1 MSRIGKQPVLVP
13 TGIEV
18 SLSENI
24 IAVSGKLGKLS
35 YPFDNKVIIEYN
47 KEKAIITV
55 APKGNDKK
63 ERAMWGLSRTLIN
76 NMIVGVST
84 GFTKILEVNGVGYK
98 ASITGN
104 VLTLYL
110 GYSHDIK
117 YMIPKDIEIKCPKPT
132 QIDIF
137 GHDKQLVGE
146 VAALI
151 RGLRKPEPYKG
162 KGIKY
167 SDEVI
172 VRKVGKKK

>member
-1 MSRIGKQPVLVP
+1 MSRIGKQPVVVP
-13 TGIEV
+13 AEV
-18 SLSENI
+18 DINLSDDVI
-24 IAVSGKLGKLS
+24 TVSGKLGKLT
-35 YPFDNKVIIEYN
+35 YPFNNKVVIEY
-47 KEKAIITV
+47 K
-55 APKGNDKK
+55 KGEASLSVFAKGEGKK

-76 NMIVGVST
+76 NMIIGVSK
-84 GFTKILEVNGVGYK
+84 GFTKILEINGVGYK
-98 ASITGN
+98 AAVNNNI
-104 VLTLYL
+104 LTMFL

-117 YMIPKDIEIKCPKPT
+117 YMIPQGIDIKCPKPT

-162 KGIKY
+162 KGVKY
-167 SDEVI
+167 IDEII

>member
-1 MSRIGKQPVLVP
+1 MSRIGKQPVVVP
-13 TGIEV
+13 AGVEIDLADGSIRVT
-18 SLSENI
+18 
-24 IAVSGKLGKLS
+24 GKLGKLS
-35 YPFDNKVIIEYN
+35 YSFDNKVIVNYN
-47 KEKAIITV
+47 KAESKIVV
-55 APKGNDKK
+55 APKGQDKK

-76 NMIVGVST
+76 NMIVGVSQ
-84 GFTKILEVNGVGYK
+84 GFTKILEINGVGYK
-98 ASITGN
+98 AAINGN
-104 VLTLYL
+104 ILTMFL

-117 YMIPKDIEIKCPKPT
+117 YIIPQGIDIKCPKPT

-151 RGLRKPEPYKG
+151 RSLRKPEPYKG
-162 KGIKY
+162 KGVKY

>member
-1 MSRIGKQPVLVP
+1 MSRIGKQPVSVP
-13 TGIEV
+13 AGIEV
-18 SLSENI
+18 GLSPEVI
-24 IAVSGKLGKLS
+24 TITGKLGKLS

-47 KEKAIITV
+47 KENSTITV
-55 APKGNDKK
+55 SPKGDNKK

-76 NMIVGVST
+76 NMIVGVSQ
-84 GFTKILEVNGVGYK
+84 GFSKILEVNGVGYK
-98 ASITGN
+98 AAVNDNI
-104 VLTLYL
+104 LTMFL
-110 GYSHDIK
+110 GFSHDIK
-117 YMIPKDIEIKCPKPT
+117 YMIPKGIEIKCPKPT

>member
-1 MSRIGKQPVLVP
+1 MSRIGKQPVVVP
-13 TGIEV
+13 AGVEIDLADGSIRVT
-18 SLSENI
+18 
-24 IAVSGKLGKLS
+24 GKLGKLS
-35 YPFDNKVIIEYN
+35 YSFDNKVIVNYN
-47 KEKAIITV
+47 KAESRIVV
-55 APKGNDKK
+55 APKGQDKK

-76 NMIVGVST
+76 NMIVGVSQ
-84 GFTKILEVNGVGYK
+84 GFTKILEINGVGYK
-98 ASITGN
+98 AAINGN
-104 VLTLYL
+104 ILTMFL

-117 YMIPKDIEIKCPKPT
+117 YIIPQGIDIKCPKPT

-151 RGLRKPEPYKG
+151 RSLRKPEPYKG
-162 KGIKY
+162 KGVKY

>member
-13 TGIEV
+13 TGVEINLAEDV
-18 SLSENI
+18 I
-24 IAVSGKLGKLS
+24 TVSGKLGKLS
-35 YPFDNKVIIEYN
+35 YPYDSKVIIEYN
-47 KEKAIITV
+47 KDKAVITV
-55 APKGNDKK
+55 APKGADKK
-63 ERAMWGLSRTLIN
+63 NRAMWGLSRTLIN
-76 NMIVGVST
+76 NMIVGVSN
-84 GFTKILEVNGVGYK
+84 GFTKILEINGVGYK
-98 ASITGN
+98 AAVNDNI
-104 VLTLYL
+104 LTMFL

-117 YMIPKDIEIKCPKPT
+117 YIIPKGIDVKCPKPT

-162 KGIKY
+162 KGVKY